1 MSQDA
6 PGAFSRSAAL
16 LGGEAMRRLVAARVI
31 VFGIGGVGG
40 WCAEAL
46 ARSGV
51 GAVDVVDGDVVEP
64 SNINRQSVATVAA
77 IGRPKVDLM
86 AVRLAEIN
94 PAISV
99 TAHRARFCAETEEAF
114 AGTVAACDCVVDAI
128 DSLEDKRRLARL
140 CGRLGVFM
148 VSSMGA
154 ALRLDPTLVRTAPF
168 SKVSGDPLARA
179 LRRLFRQD
187 ETGTIPDFPCAYSE
201 ERPAKC
207 AERGS
212 MMPVTATF
220 GMVLASLVVG
230 KLRAVKRLSD

>member
-6 PGAFSRSAAL
+6 AGAFSRSAAL
-16 LGGEAMRRLVAARVI
+16 LGGEAMRRLAAARVI

-46 ARSGV
+46 VRSGI
-51 GAVDVVDGDVVEP
+51 GAVDVVDGDAVEP
-64 SNINRQSVATVAA
+64 SNINRQSVATSAT
-77 IGRPKVDLM
+77 IGRPKVEVM
-86 AVRLAEIN
+86 AARLEEIN
-94 PAISV
+94 PGVAV
-99 TAHRARFCAETEEAF
+99 MAHRARFCAETEAAF
-114 AGTVAACDCVVDAI
+114 AETIAACDCVVDAI

-168 SKVSGDPLARA
+168 SKVAGDPLARA
-179 LRRLFRQD
+179 MRRLFRQD

-201 ERPAKC
+201 ERPASC

-220 GMVLASLVVG
+220 GMTLASLVVG
-230 KLRAVKRLSD
+230 KLGAWSG